1 MDQTGVLAGNTQL
14 QEPTPSFSDY
24 FCQQAGQAMQKL
36 QSSLSCQGSCGNHRE
51 MYRNGCLKLGHLQTG
66 KTKTLLEKPKSASI
80 SMSGWVLFVNSRNQ
94 RKSLA
99 TEVTHSRVKVNY
111 KQVLKRWGY
120 WRVEKNI
127 IHVISSLGC
136 HHVGTLVPGAARWVE
151 NSTIWA
157 TQTWVR
163 HKDQASCIPYCGC
176 AAVETFD
183 KRMLNEWSPVHCKVW
198 FTWSAKKYLTFLWR
212 NPNCG

>member
-80 SMSGWVLFVNSRNQ
+80 SMSG
-94 RKSLA
+94 
-99 TEVTHSRVKVNY
+99 
-111 KQVLKRWGY
+111 
-120 WRVEKNI
+120 
-127 IHVISSLGC
+127 
-136 HHVGTLVPGAARWVE
+136 
-151 NSTIWA
+151 
-157 TQTWVR
+157 
-163 HKDQASCIPYCGC
+163 
-176 AAVETFD
+176 
-183 KRMLNEWSPVHCKVW
+183 
-198 FTWSAKKYLTFLWR
+198 
-212 NPNCG
+212 